1 MSDSDEQM
9 DDENSDEIPT
19 IILTQELLDSVAKV
33 VATEWE
39 RVAGKLGYKED
50 EVSLALHWL
59 GNFSKKIH
67 FRSST

>member
-9 DDENSDEIPT
+9 DDENSDEAAT
-19 IILTQELLDSVAKV
+19 IVLTQELLDSVAKV

-50 EVSLALHWL
+50 EVSKPFPCLYHDT
-59 GNFSKKIH
+59 NRNPF
-67 FRSST
+67 